1 MTLYLNKHII
11 ICLMIN
17 KLNLKKLIFF
27 PGLIN
32 IQINYINITKIFLIA
47 FTIVLLG
54 LSFSEAKKKEKEEE
68 EKDCL
73 YCNKYEK
80 LKEWPESERPEA
92 FIYEEVDYPKEM
104 FHKQNKTSKL
114 RQGESGKK
122 VYARFVKGK
131 GQLNKYQHL
140 MIRDMAYF
148 EALFNEMLN
157 DKNASV
163 ETLEGLKKGREA
175 MRMSLQISPK
185 AKTSEAV
192 LKFWATGKMLKLAH
206 KKNKKK
212 KKKKAKIDPEISQ
225 RAAVL
230 ANMKKQIATAKVNAQ
245 RAATIEAQKQIET
258 TK

>member
-1 MTLYLNKHII
+1 M
-11 ICLMIN
+11 
-17 KLNLKKLIFF
+17 
-27 PGLIN
+27 
-32 IQINYINITKIFLIA
+32 
-47 FTIVLLG
+47 
-54 LSFSEAKKKEKEEE
+54 
-68 EKDCL
+68 
-73 YCNKYEK
+73 
-80 LKEWPESERPEA
+80 
-92 FIYEEVDYPKEM
+92 DYPEEM
-104 FHKQNKTSKL
+104 FHKNNKTSKR
-114 RQGESGKK
+114 RQGEAGKK

-157 DKNASV
+157 DPKASV

-192 LKFWATGKMLKLAH
+192 LKFWATGKMLKLAW

-212 KKKKAKIDPEISQ
+212 KKKKAKIDPEISE

-245 RAATIEAQKQIET
+245 RAATIEAQKQIEEKT
-258 TK
+258 Q

>member
-1 MTLYLNKHII
+1 
-11 ICLMIN
+11 MIN

-47 FTIVLLG
+47 FAIVFFG
-54 LSFSEAKKKEKEEE
+54 LSFSEAKKKEKEE